1 MKCGPGSDWI
11 ARRRPRIGGEV
22 PDPLLPIPLFPPPP
36 SPSLT
41 FTEGQNLPSLA
52 WRSEAAGR
60 MMTVRSM
67 VPEAIYFPPR
77 TSSTPLYSSLLPSL
91 SPCSLFRRSVG
102 RLLSA
107 SSFLPYYDPLSAAA
121 GDPSKDRLWSWSPSP
136 WGLQN
141 CLQNCLWK

>member
-11 ARRRPRIGGEV
+11 ARRPRIGGKV
-22 PDPLLPIPLFPPPP
+22 PDPLLPIPLFP
-36 SPSLT
+36 SLSLSLT

-52 WRSEAAGR
+52 WRSDAAAR

-77 TSSTPLYSSLLPSL
+77 TSSTPLYSSLLPTLLAVSFL
-91 SPCSLFRRSVG
+91 G

-107 SSFLPYYDPLSAAA
+107 SSFLPYYDPLSAVA
-121 GDPSKDRLWSWSPSP
+121 GDPSKDRLWPPSP

-141 CLQNCLWK
+141 CLQNCPWK